1 MTTVDTT
8 FLYKHLFVAKVT
20 PRAATKK
27 KGIHEQAGISKRERE
42 REMQRWLLNNQLWIA
57 LVCAVL
63 LVGMVLYRL
72 MHTVATVAASA
83 LLPHLVGSRATQ
95 WKQQQWLIGRTA
107 GMLTTVCMLLLRLC
121 SAIWQTLVT
130 LGVALLPVLV
140 LSLLLLLLEAR
151 AGSSIAWLH
160 DVMNSSVVTQL
171 WNGLFTALQAL
182 NTVSAYV
189 LPAYNLCVY
198 TVLRLPLDVVQWL
211 WHSAG
216 VHASVALIVR
226 EVGAACGAFVPAVVT
241 FVNANFKKECMQLPL
256 LTRCSE
262 QEGTLCVD
270 TGLYAGM
277 QEQCLDSYLQR
288 GMPLATTVFP
298 RVQNASVALLSLLDE
313 ACALA
318 APLSRV
324 LLYPLTDSGTWQA
337 VDRFL
342 NAALYVLVGM
352 PSTTVQ
358 RCALAP
364 TRGAMC
370 TPDVAPAFDI
380 AVEGTDRLA
389 EMMNRWG
396 DVAYASML
404 DIDVVHAEADG
415 MQPLWAAGHVAFGSN
430 QTAWVTLTSTS
441 AAWTDG
447 VSTLWVHMQGQLSWR
462 YALSNW
468 PFAVDLR
475 HGLAA
480 VHLPSGT
487 EGVMG
492 CTCTG
497 AMELACAIV
506 NSDDSGNSTAW
517 TLPVTWSLPTDVDYL
532 SCARLRVVV
541 QSLRWPA
548 KRLTASRPPTTA
560 KTCLESGSCASAD
573 ALVYAIPV
581 CGADGGPAFLACAQA
596 FTRVSCFPYCMA
608 LRMRGSGPFALVMR
622 GASQWKEGVLLAG
635 VDCAPSVSQLSAGD
649 LSMRVTCSTTS
660 TEVELDG
667 NALLQLQSDRLDT
680 NPTDV
685 CAFDSTCVTFLGNR
699 SHLQRYAA
707 PAWPPAYAD
716 STTNVLLMQK
726 GQPLV
731 VGGSVQMRA
740 YSSLFTPEE
749 DYYAD
754 FPQLVGDQYNEFTM
768 EVGLGVGISAAMLP
782 TPQQQSRMTLPAGT
796 MWLPPAILTGPQGL
810 NPATQTPDGALWYA
824 VNPYYES
831 MECLSRFCSRTDV
844 DSTETDCMQ
853 IAVGTYERM
862 SVWRV
867 ETGQGLCYIAEDGK
881 RVCSPDVAQFTY
893 VDKAKDIMGIT
904 ERGGQGYTL
913 QQCFKGTLFN
923 LYVESVE
930 YFDDLN
936 VIVAVRR
943 GSVKDLHKR
952 EWVGGA
958 DEGHTVFYFVST
970 TNITQVQEGRPFSV
984 PGLIPPQ
991 LRFLP
996 RLGDVVG
1003 LGMRA
1008 ALRLLQM
1015 PCNLL
1020 LNPFAVFEVLA
1031 AWPRSPS
1038 DTLYHGALARCAE
1051 GPCIVSLDAFF
1062 LAAHDANDAA
1072 WRVAAWFVTLVHS
1085 PSHLDKGVIES
1096 FLTGAITTGETQK
1109 HLQLFGI
1116 VSTAEDLFDT
1126 GVQAQLLPGGRRRL
1140 LGWKTRAAKGAAKGA
1155 GGMLSQIG
1163 GALSS
1168 GVSGIFSLSQS
1179 LVSLNLGGNADFG
1192 ILLVNQDPTYLLG
1205 SHLTSFP
1212 MAWSQFTYRLLVLIC
1227 MDILSSIYG
1236 KRASLGA
1243 VATSVSV
1250 RLYES
1255 HDMFEDVVQA
1265 ETRQACLGMQAM
1277 LRGFSLSLSHA
1288 LYYNCLSAGDMGS
1301 ATYKLANLFTVD
1313 AMLYRCLC
1321 VQPSTDVEY
1330 LTFVRSHCVD
1340 MVPSSL
1346 KAKMLALLRSQ
1357 DKMSGVVSQQCE
1369 AYAQEIEDRALTMF
1383 DDWTTHSTQA
1393 ASGLGSVL
1401 SDLLL
1406 NSDAGCTSRVNSP
1419 YSVAMTPLPLDH
1431 FRVCGTTSMC
1441 KLRCAKP
1448 LEVFEAELARQQGLE
1463 AQPIHG
1469 MLDFDVEVESP
1480 FFPLFDGPI
1489 SGPQMTV
1496 WALSWQPMER
1506 CGCLHMAHCV
1516 AVVGLDQELSWR
1528 VEGYCLPLPSM
1539 LQATVRVADG
1549 FPVWT
1554 LPSLPLE
1561 EVQYM
1566 EFLPSGEDPS
1576 VAPYIIVGLQDA
1588 QKRQVLRVLSD
1599 TIDAVLV
1606 DSESIAAT
1614 ALSTQLLQFLHVD
1627 SPKGRLTSA
1636 NLEIIST
1643 SIDTVL
1649 PVASAPEEAYM
1660 VRLFL
1665 RIQISYRALYVP
1677 VAGEEASNSEERE
1690 VDSVVLHAITRW
1702 CDPTLS
1708 QCKLLAA
1715 RTAYYLPCRDGG
1727 VSNCKPAL
1735 DAAIDLADGG
1745 TLLHIRNTMEYWAL
1759 PSYTMRASASNGMRR
1774 FYMDKDANEVREL
1787 KNMSMRLDA
1796 GQMER
1801 SKMGV
1806 WSQSSVF
1813 SSVQRTYIR
1822 SPVAHNDSS
1831 SHYWLQYMPS
1841 GARWVNEMRPTK
1853 SGSVYLVKEFSSMQ
1867 TTGKAQLQRNCS
1879 AMSCGACAVGGLR
1892 LLCHSAQ
1899 DCLLSR
1905 CIGTMVSTQNV
1916 LCGAGGVMEAMYL
1929 QMCASWRA
1937 IYLFVMEVAFYVMRG
1952 LTGEKLTKVVLKFPT
1967 ARFYELVCVVK
1978 DLFASYAALATSV
1991 MQTLQAWLGTG
2002 VLNLDQ
2008 GFDIIS
2014 EGETV
2019 AAYQYQ
2025 SLGQALFNIV
2035 TSSTLYPILT
2045 THRWLL
2051 CVANVQSTEAM
2062 LGNSLS
2068 IVFGDVTMDNS
2079 WGACEPLSN
2088 VAKLLDEDLMNVQET
2103 VEKLGSDMAGTAVT
2117 LVSGVSEAVFY
2128 LIKLNF
2134 EGFCTILTSV
2144 VWSVQVCTAFVLLS
2158 LLFCS
2163 LCSD

>member
-1 MTTVDTT
+1 
-8 FLYKHLFVAKVT
+8 
-20 PRAATKK
+20 
-27 KGIHEQAGISKRERE
+27 
-42 REMQRWLLNNQLWIA
+42 MQRWLLSNQLWIA

-63 LVGMVLYRL
+63 LVGMVVYRL
-72 MHTVATVAASA
+72 MHTVATVAATA
-83 LLPHLVGSRATQ
+83 LLSDGERSSN
-95 WKQQQWLIGRTA
+95 WKQQQWMIGRTC

-121 SAIWQTLVT
+121 TAIWQTLVT
-130 LGVALLPVLV
+130 LTVALLPVLV
-140 LSLLLLLLEAR
+140 LSLMLLLLEAR

-171 WNGLFTALQAL
+171 WNGFFTALQAL
-182 NTVSAYV
+182 TTVSAYV

-198 TVLRLPLDVVQWL
+198 LVMRLPLDVVQWL

-216 VHASVALIVR
+216 VHTSVALIVR
-226 EVGAACGAFVPAVVT
+226 EVGAACGAFVPAVMT
-241 FVNANFKKECMQLPL
+241 FVDANFKKECMQLAFL
-256 LTRCSE
+256 SRCDAV
-262 QEGTLCVD
+262 QGTLCVD

-277 QEQCLDSYLQR
+277 QEQCLGSYSQR
-288 GMPLATTVFP
+288 GIPLAATVFP

-324 LLYPLTDSGTWQA
+324 LLYPLIDSGTWEA
-337 VDRFL
+337 VDRFV

-352 PSTTVQ
+352 PATTVQ

-364 TRGAMC
+364 SRASMC

-380 AVEGTDRLA
+380 AVEGSSRLG
-389 EMMNRWG
+389 EMVNRWG
-396 DVAYASML
+396 DVAYASMMGI
-404 DIDVVHAEADG
+404 DTDVVHEDS
-415 MQPLWAAGHVAFGSN
+415 MRPLWAAGNAVFGSN
-430 QTAWVTLTSTS
+430 QTAWVTLTQTT

-447 VSTLWVHMQGQLSWR
+447 VTTVWVHMQGQLSWR

-497 AMELACAIV
+497 ALTLTCAIL

-532 SCARLRVVV
+532 SCSRLRVVV

-548 KRLTASRPPTTA
+548 KRLTASRSTA

-573 ALVYAIPV
+573 ALLYAIPV

-622 GASQWKEGVLLAG
+622 GAAQWKTGVLLAG
-635 VDCAPSVSQLSAGD
+635 VDCAPSLQEQPSGSG
-649 LSMRVTCSTTS
+649 MRVSCGSKVAE
-660 TEVELDG
+660 EVELSG
-667 NALLQLQSDRLDT
+667 SALLQLQADRLDT
-680 NPTDV
+680 NPTDA
-685 CAFDSTCVTFLGNR
+685 CAFDSTCVTFLANR
-699 SHLQRYAA
+699 SDLQRYAA

-716 STTNVLLMQK
+716 ANTDVLLMQK

-731 VGGSVQMRA
+731 VGGSVHMRG
-740 YSSLFTPEE
+740 YSSLV
-749 DYYAD
+749 DDGQYYAD

-768 EVGLGVGISAAMLP
+768 EVGLGVGIPAAMLP
-782 TPQQQSRMTLPAGT
+782 VPSQQDRTTLPAGT
-796 MWLPPAILTGPQGL
+796 LWLPPAILTGPQHIH
-810 NPATQTPDGALWYA
+810 PATQTPDGALWYA

-831 MECLSRFCSRTDV
+831 LECLAIECSRPDV
-844 DSTETDCMQ
+844 EQFDTTQTGCMQ
-853 IAVGTYERM
+853 IAIGSTYERM

-867 ETGQGLCYIAEDGK
+867 ETGQGLCYVAEDGV
-881 RVCSPDVAQFTY
+881 RVCSPDVARFTF
-893 VDKAKDIMGIT
+893 VDRAKDIMRISD
-904 ERGGQGYTL
+904 RGGQATL
-913 QQCFKGTLFN
+913 MQQCFKGTLFN

-936 VIVAVRR
+936 VILAVRR
-943 GSVKDLHKR
+943 GSVKDLYRR
-952 EWVGGA
+952 EWAGGA
-958 DEGHTVFYFVST
+958 DAGQTVFYFVST
-970 TNITQVQEGRPFSV
+970 ANMSFVQEGRPFSA
-984 PGLIPPQ
+984 PGLMPPS

-1015 PCNLL
+1015 PANLL
-1020 LNPFAVFEVLA
+1020 LNPFAFFEVLA
-1031 AWPRSPS
+1031 AWPRFPS
-1038 DTLYHGALARCAE
+1038 DTLYHGALARCDE

-1096 FLTGAITTGETQK
+1096 FLSGAVTTGETQQ

-1116 VSTAEDLFDT
+1116 VSTAEELFDT
-1126 GVQAQLLPGGRRRL
+1126 GVEAQLLPGGRRRL
-1140 LGWKTRAAKGAAKGA
+1140 LGWKTRAAKRA
-1155 GGMLSQIG
+1155 GSAGKYAFSQIG
-1163 GALSS
+1163 SALSS
-1168 GVSGIFSLSQS
+1168 GISGIFSLSQNLAS
-1179 LVSLNLGGNADFG
+1179 MNLGGNADFG

-1227 MDILSSIYG
+1227 MDVLSSIYG
-1236 KRASLGA
+1236 KRATLGA
-1243 VATSVSV
+1243 VVTSISV

-1265 ETRQACLGMQAM
+1265 ETRQACLGLQAM
-1277 LRGFSLSLSHA
+1277 MRGFSSSLSRA

-1330 LTFVRSHCVD
+1330 LTFVRGNC
-1340 MVPSSL
+1340 MALVPSSL
-1346 KAKMLALLRSQ
+1346 KAKMLAMLRSQ
-1357 DKMSGVVSQQCE
+1357 DELSDVVAQQCD

-1383 DDWTTHSTQA
+1383 DAWTTDSTQA
-1393 ASGLGSVL
+1393 ASALGSVL
-1401 SDLLL
+1401 SDMLM

-1441 KLRCAKP
+1441 KLRCAKA
-1448 LEVFEAELARQQGLE
+1448 LEVFEAELARQQGQQM
-1463 AQPIHG
+1463 QPIHG

-1480 FFPLFDGPI
+1480 FFPMFDGPT
-1489 SGPQMTV
+1489 SGPDMTV

-1516 AVVGLDQELSWR
+1516 VVVGLGMDQVWR
-1528 VEGYCLPLPSM
+1528 VQSYCLPLPSM
-1539 LQATVRVADG
+1539 LQGTVRAAEFG
-1549 FPVWT
+1549 WT
-1554 LPSLPLE
+1554 LPEYAPEDVRYL
-1561 EVQYM
+1561 
-1566 EFLPSGEDPS
+1566 EFLPAGEDPS
-1576 VAPYIIVGLQDA
+1576 IAPYVLVGLQDA
-1588 QKRQVLRVLSD
+1588 QSRQVLRVLWPSSD
-1599 TIDAVLV
+1599 NSALEAVLV

-1614 ALSTQLLQFLHVD
+1614 ALSTHLLQFLHAD
-1627 SPKGRLTSA
+1627 SEKGRLTSA
-1636 NLEIIST
+1636 NLEVIS
-1643 SIDTVL
+1643 SSVDTVL
-1649 PVASAPEEAYM
+1649 PIASSPQEAH
-1660 VRLFL
+1660 VVCLFL
-1665 RIQISYRALYVP
+1665 RIQVSYRALYVP
-1677 VAGEEASNSEERE
+1677 VAGGEASNSEARE
-1690 VDSVVLHAITRW
+1690 IDSVVLHAITRW
-1702 CDPTLS
+1702 CDHASPK
-1708 QCKLLAA
+1708 CKLMAA
-1715 RTAYYLPCRDGG
+1715 RTAYYLPCQDGS
-1727 VSNCKPAL
+1727 VNNCKPAL
-1735 DAAIDLADGG
+1735 DAAIDLADRG
-1745 TLLHIRNTMEYWAL
+1745 TLLHIAGTTEYWAL
-1759 PSYTMRASASNGMRR
+1759 PSYTMQASASTSMRR
-1774 FYMDKDANEVREL
+1774 FRIMADGSETREL
-1787 KNMSMRLDA
+1787 KNQTLRLDA
-1796 GQMER
+1796 GQRER
-1801 SKMGV
+1801 SKMGL

-1813 SSVQRTYIR
+1813 SSVQRAYVR
-1822 SPVAHNDSS
+1822 SPVTHNASS
-1831 SHYWLQYMPS
+1831 PHYWLQYASS
-1841 GARWVNEMRPTK
+1841 GVRWVNEMRPTK
-1853 SGSVYLVKEFSSMQ
+1853 TGSVYVVNAFSSMQ
-1867 TTGKAQLQRNCS
+1867 ATGKATLQRNCS

-1916 LCGAGGVMEAMYL
+1916 LCGAGGVMESMYL

-1937 IYLFVMEVAFYVMRG
+1937 IYLFVMEIAFYVMRG
-1952 LTGEKLTKVVLKFPT
+1952 LAGEKLTKVVLKFPT
-1967 ARFYELVCVVK
+1967 ARFYELVCVAK

-1991 MQTLQAWLGTG
+1991 MQTLSAWLRTG
-2002 VLNLDQ
+2002 LLNLDQ

-2019 AAYQYQ
+2019 ATYQYQ
-2025 SLGQALFNIV
+2025 SIGQALFNVV
-2035 TSSTLYPILT
+2035 TTSTLYPILT

-2062 LGNSLS
+2062 LGNSIS

-2088 VAKLLDEDLMNVQET
+2088 VAKLLDEDLLNVQDT
-2103 VEKLGSDMAGTAVT
+2103 VEKLGNDMAGTAVT

-2128 LIKLNF
+2128 MVKLNF
-2134 EGFCTILTSV
+2134 EGFCTMLSSV
-2144 VWSVQVCTAFVLLS
+2144 VWSVQVVFSCFALLCHAVRMT
-2158 LLFCS
+2158 FCG
-2163 LCSD
+2163 CRT